1 MRARNRN
8 AQSMNNTSSRNV
20 ALDLMRGLTIA
31 LMIIVNNPGDWKN
44 MFSLLEHADWNGFLG
59 ADIVFPFF
67 LFVAGFA
74 AALKIERVYGEIRA
88 AGPHCASALTLGDGL
103 RSSKPYIFPLL
114 RRTAILFLIGL
125 FLNGWPFGLL
135 PGTEFSPQNLRLF
148 GVMQRIAISVMLGG
162 LILRYAQSRT
172 ALVTCMVLMALLYEG
187 LMRIPLVEYA
197 GVTFGQTFELQAN
210 FARYVDIQI
219 VPNSMLYKVHK
230 IPFDPEGLLTSLT
243 ATLTFLVGGLTFRL
257 KSTERIGLALT
268 FCVAGIAMQS
278 VEPINK
284 HLWTVPY
291 VLLTGAGAILMLM
304 ALEKLRLGQ
313 SGIAKKFSAPFVAMG
328 LNPLLIYA
336 LSSIAAKTLAY
347 WKISPQQ
354 SLKQL
359 CYTGLAALPVSPKSA
374 SLIYSISLLT
384 VFTLVALLLRGKR
397 LVAR

>member
-8 AQSMNNTSSRNV
+8 AQSMNNASSRNV

-148 GVMQRIAISVMLGG
+148 WRDAEDCNIGYARRAYIALCAVQNSPCHLHG
-162 LILRYAQSRT
+162 LDGF
-172 ALVTCMVLMALLYEG
+172 AL
-187 LMRIPLVEYA
+187 
-197 GVTFGQTFELQAN
+197 
-210 FARYVDIQI
+210 
-219 VPNSMLYKVHK
+219 
-230 IPFDPEGLLTSLT
+230 
-243 ATLTFLVGGLTFRL
+243 
-257 KSTERIGLALT
+257 
-268 FCVAGIAMQS
+268 
-278 VEPINK
+278 
-284 HLWTVPY
+284 
-291 VLLTGAGAILMLM
+291 
-304 ALEKLRLGQ
+304 
-313 SGIAKKFSAPFVAMG
+313 
-328 LNPLLIYA
+328 
-336 LSSIAAKTLAY
+336 
-347 WKISPQQ
+347 
-354 SLKQL
+354 
-359 CYTGLAALPVSPKSA
+359 
-374 SLIYSISLLT
+374 
-384 VFTLVALLLRGKR
+384 
-397 LVAR
+397 